1 MENSN
6 VKHRLSSLLGGLCGA
21 VLMLGLSGCSD
32 DLIVGTPEWL
42 GTSIYEELESR
53 GNYSVTLALINSSP
67 VAQDNY
73 REMLSRTGSKT
84 LFVADDDAWQRFFDK
99 NKKLSVENPRNP
111 WSTIT
116 SVESFNA
123 SGNELK
129 VRRLMKGMMLNNA
142 YVLDLLGNLSTDA
155 SSVNVEDAADACMR
169 RNSSISN
176 LDLRGDVLKADY
188 PAEKLPNASGVEDI
202 DWWEEVRDQS
212 SIVTMPAVLN
222 GVNNTKPSG
231 AAYLYT
237 SNGDPDLPT
246 MVHFSPSFAVSKGFE
261 SIDVSILSNGVANST
276 SQTVVNGVAIDP
288 DNSNITCQNG
298 YIHKMVE
305 VPYPVSNMMEKL
317 AYEPKYSIFYKQL
330 QRFSY
335 PYKNK
340 VQTENLGGVADVYT
354 IRYINSG
361 SSANHCELKTDYSG
375 EKVATSYLPYD
386 PAWNHYYL
394 YNASGSYTY
403 QMDAALM
410 LVPDDE
416 RMTSFLTN
424 EGKDLTDKYAP
435 GQTPSWDLY
444 PDAIVAELMQNCM
457 QTNFL
462 SYLPHNISKIK
473 DTSQSLIEGLDT
485 DKIGNCYVCG
495 NGVIYGLTMN
505 ITPPTYKDVTSTM
518 LLNKE
523 KDTDE
528 SRDEG
533 FSVFYNFIQK
543 DKEITGASAG
553 YASYLG
559 SFDGTKYV
567 LFCPYDKAMRKV
579 IDPSSVA
586 RTKGASGETGPILF
600 NFDYNSEEKYMPWI
614 EPYRYTVDDNGV
626 VTKGAKYDRMS
637 SYDSFAPTTS
647 ANSWYSTISYKMLRY
662 IIENSICPVYNLPAG
677 ANPLEPSY
685 TFYKTKA
692 GSGIKVDWTSGV
704 TIQTAGYAGGYLD
717 YYKRS
722 VTSPASS
729 VKANGASLPVGEVLL
744 PAIKSPYKMLKENF
758 PEFFK
763 FIETGTSHT
772 EEYLFTDDG
781 NDHKLLDASDRAIS
795 LMRPYNYTIYVT
807 TKTAIDKQVN
817 GYYVPRRAW
826 MDDMGGLLAKD
837 AKGNATPESQA
848 KVREIFSG
856 ITDDDIE
863 ELVDLNT
870 VIDTALNRYLA
881 FHIQD
886 YAVFLGQR
894 DTTGVFETG
903 LLNKKT
909 NQFYG
914 LHVEEHSST
923 SEKTMKVYPKGY
935 SSKEVKINPNTCNIQ
950 ATQNLY
956 IEAKNKSEELGYG
969 QIYSSAYAVIHQIA
983 DDEDLYMPE
992 EINLWNKE
1000 RYDKLK
1006 AIFDRYGVTM
1016 TEPVQN

>member
-1 MENSN
+1 MKNSN

-21 VLMLGLSGCSD
+21 ALMLGLSGCSD

-53 GNYSVTLALINSSP
+53 GDYSVTLALINSSP

-84 LFVADDDAWQRFFDK
+84 LFVADDNAWQRFFDK
-99 NKKLSVENPRNP
+99 NSKLPSENP

-129 VRRLMKGMMLNNA
+129 VRRLLKGMMLNNA

-155 SSVNVEDAADACMR
+155 SSVNVEDASDACMR
-169 RNSSISN
+169 RNTSISN
-176 LDLRGDVLKADY
+176 LDLRGSVQKANF
-188 PAEKLPNASGVEDI
+188 PAEKRPNASGVDDI
-202 DWWEEVRDQS
+202 DWWEDFRDLN
-212 SIVTMPAVLN
+212 SITTMPAVLN
-222 GVNNTKPSG
+222 GANNTKPAS
-231 AAYLYT
+231 ASYYYT
-237 SNGDPDLPT
+237 TNGDPDLPT

-261 SIDVSILSNGVANST
+261 STDVSILSNGVANST

-317 AYEPKYSIFYKQL
+317 AYEPKYSIFFKQL

-335 PYKNK
+335 PYKNQ
-340 VQTENLGGVADVYT
+340 VQTENLGNVGDVYT

-361 SSANHCELKTDYSG
+361 EYAKHCELTTDYSG

-394 YNASGSYTY
+394 YNTSGSYTY

-416 RMTSFLTN
+416 HMTSFLTN
-424 EGKDLTDKYAP
+424 EGKDLTDKYAG
-435 GQTPSWDLY
+435 GQSPSWDLY

-457 QTNFL
+457 LPNFL
-462 SYLPHNISKIK
+462 SYLPHNVSKIK

-485 DKIGNCYVCG
+485 DKIGDCFVCG

-528 SRDEG
+528 TRDEG

-543 DKEITGASAG
+543 DKEIPGASSG

-579 IDPSSVA
+579 IDPSSVT
-586 RTKGASGETGPILF
+586 RTKGTTGEQGPVLF
-600 NFDYNSEEKYMPWI
+600 SYDFDSEEKFMPWI
-614 EPYRYTVDDNGV
+614 EPYRYTVDDKGV

-647 ANSWYSTISYKMLRY
+647 ASSWYSSISYKMLRY

-685 TFYKTKA
+685 TYYKTKA
-692 GSGIKVDWTSGV
+692 GSAIKVDWTGGS
-704 TIQTAGYAGGYLD
+704 TIQTASYAGGYQD
-717 YYKRS
+717 FYKRS

-729 VKANGASLPVGEVLL
+729 VKANGAALPVGEVLL
-744 PAIKSPYKMLKENF
+744 PATKSPYQMLKDNF
-758 PEFFK
+758 PDFFK
-763 FIETGTSHT
+763 FIQTGTSQT
-772 EEYLFTDDG
+772 WYLAQNDG
-781 NDHKLLDASDRAIS
+781 NKDHKIIDENDFAIS
-795 LMRPYNYTIYVT
+795 LMRPYNYTIYVP

-817 GYYVPRRAW
+817 GYFVPRRDW
-826 MDDMGGLLAKD
+826 LDDMGGRDASDAAIKD
-837 AKGNATPESQA
+837 K
-848 KVREIFSG
+848 FSG
-856 ITDDDIE
+856 ITDDDLA
-863 ELVDLNT
+863 ELKELRA

-881 FHIQD
+881 YHIQD
-886 YAVFLGQR
+886 YGIFLGQR

-903 LLNKKT
+903 LVNKAT
-909 NQFYG
+909 NLFYG
-914 LHVEEHSST
+914 LHVEEHSNT
-923 SEKTMKVYPKGY
+923 SEKTLKVYPKGY

-950 ATQNLY
+950 ATQNFY
-956 IEAKNKSEELGYG
+956 IEAKLNGDGLGYG
-969 QIYSSAYAVIHQIA
+969 QVYSSAYAVIHQIA
-983 DDEDLYMPE
+983 DDADLFMPE

-1000 RYDKLK
+1000 AYDRLK

-1016 TEPVQN
+1016 TEPVQI

>member
-1 MENSN
+1 MKNSN
-6 VKHRLSSLLGGLCGA
+6 VKHRLSSLLGSLCGA
-21 VLMLGLSGCSD
+21 ALMLGLSGCSD
-32 DLIVGTPEWL
+32 DLLVGTPEWL

-53 GNYSVTLALINSSP
+53 GDYSVTLALINSSP

-84 LFVADDDAWQRFFDK
+84 LFVADDNAWQRFFDK
-99 NKKLSVENPRNP
+99 NKKLSSENP

-142 YVLDLLGNLSTDA
+142 YVLDLLGNLSSDA
-155 SSVNVEDAADACMR
+155 SSVNVEDASDACMR

-176 LDLRGDVLKADY
+176 LDLRGDIVKADY

-202 DWWEEVRDQS
+202 DWWEDVRDQS

-222 GVNNTKPSG
+222 GVNNTKPTS
-231 AAYLYT
+231 ASYLYT
-237 SNGDPDLPT
+237 TNGDPDLPT

-317 AYEPKYSIFYKQL
+317 AYQSKYSIFYKQL

-335 PYKNK
+335 PYKNQ
-340 VQTENLGGVADVYT
+340 VQTENLGGGTDVYT

-361 SSANHCELKTDYSG
+361 NYAQHCELKTDYSG
-375 EKVATSYLPYD
+375 EKVATAYLPYD

-394 YNASGSYTY
+394 YNTSGSYTY

-424 EGKDLTDKYAP
+424 EGKDLTDKYAG
-435 GQTPSWDLY
+435 GQAPSWDLY

-457 QTNFL
+457 QPNFL
-462 SYLPHNISKIK
+462 SYLPHNVSKIK

-485 DKIGNCYVCG
+485 DKIGDCFVCG

-528 SRDEG
+528 DRDEG

-543 DKEITGASAG
+543 DKEIPGASSG

-600 NFDYNSEEKYMPWI
+600 NYDFDSELKNMPWI
-614 EPYRYTVDDNGV
+614 EPYRYTVDDYGN

-647 ANSWYSTISYKMLRY
+647 ASSWYSSISYKMLRY

-692 GSGIKVDWTSGV
+692 GSGIKVDWTTGA
-704 TIQTAGYAGGYLD
+704 TIQTAGYAGGYQE

-722 VTSPASS
+722 VSSPASS
-729 VKANGASLPVGEVLL
+729 IKANGASLPVGEVLL
-744 PAIKSPYKMLKENF
+744 PAIRSPYQMLRDNF

-763 FIETGTSHT
+763 FIQTGTSQT
-772 EEYLFTDDG
+772 WYLTQNDG
-781 NDHKLLDASDRAIS
+781 NKDHAILDENDYAIS
-795 LMRPYNYTIYVT
+795 LMRPYNYTIYVP

-817 GYYVPRRAW
+817 GYFVPRRAW
-826 MDDMGGLLAKD
+826 LDDMGGRDATDAQIKD
-837 AKGNATPESQA
+837 K
-848 KVREIFSG
+848 FSG
-856 ITDDDIE
+856 ITDDDLADLK
-863 ELVDLNT
+863 ELRAVL
-870 VIDTALNRYLA
+870 DTALNRYLA
-881 FHIQD
+881 YHIQD
-886 YAVFLGQR
+886 YGVFLGQR

-903 LLNKKT
+903 LVNKAT
-909 NQFYG
+909 NLFYG
-914 LHVEEHSST
+914 LHVKEISNT
-923 SEKTMKVYPKGY
+923 SEKTLKVYPKGY

-950 ATQNLY
+950 ATQNFY
-956 IEAKNKSEELGYG
+956 IEAKNNGDGLGYG
-969 QIYSSAYAVIHQIA
+969 QVYSSAYAVIHQIA
-983 DDEDLYMPE
+983 DDADLYMPE

-1016 TEPVQN
+1016 TEPVQI